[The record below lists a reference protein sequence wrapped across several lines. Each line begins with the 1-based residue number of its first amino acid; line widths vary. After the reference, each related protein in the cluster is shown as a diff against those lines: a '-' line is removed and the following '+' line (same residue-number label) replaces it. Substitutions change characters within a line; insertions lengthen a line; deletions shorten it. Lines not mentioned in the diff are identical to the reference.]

1 MVPYCVANG
10 LLHAWFNAIG
20 NQHYVKDLSL
30 AGLVNFL
37 QAAGGSYTITG
48 AFEPFESQAQG
59 RFSCHYQ

>member
-1 MVPYCVANG
+1 MVPHCVTNG

-37 QAAGGSYTITG
+37 QAAGGPYTIAG
-48 AFEPFESQAQG
+48 AFEPFES
-59 RFSCHYQ
+59 